1 MNFASY
7 PFYFAIHLMKE
18 ILVLNKWVVAC
29 RLRTLPL
36 SSSAVILGLIV
47 AFTVDG
53 VTADLYHLLS
63 AFTVLLT
70 AVLLQI
76 LSNYANDFGDQISGV
91 DKVERPGRISMVQQ
105 GKMTMRD
112 LKVGIAV
119 LLLLALGVGLTSII
133 LCWYQDPVGFSSFV
147 ILGAL
152 AAVAAVTYTVGPSY
166 SYVGLGDLFVFIF
179 FGLVAVIGAE
189 YMLSHVWSVP
199 GVLAG
204 VAAGCSSIM
213 VLNVN
218 NLRDYECDTAGG
230 KKSVVVRIGLRNGR
244 RYHICLFAVC
254 VLMTVASAVWCCSW
268 AGLAVIPFFIPLYRS
283 VVFIA
288 DENHSG
294 SVLEPMMKL
303 TSLGASL
310 VNLALGILLLVS
322 V

>member
-1 MNFASY
+1 
-7 PFYFAIHLMKE
+7 
-18 ILVLNKWVVAC
+18 
-29 RLRTLPL
+29 
-36 SSSAVILGLIV
+36 
-47 AFTVDG
+47 
-53 VTADLYHLLS
+53 
-63 AFTVLLT
+63 
-70 AVLLQI
+70 
-76 LSNYANDFGDQISGV
+76 
-91 DKVERPGRISMVQQ
+91 MVQQ

-119 LLLLALGVGLTSII
+119 LLFLTLGVGLASVI

-147 ILGAL
+147 VLGAL
-152 AAVAAVTYTVGPSY
+152 AAVAAITYTVGPSY
-166 SYVGLGDLFVFIF
+166 SYVGLGDLSVFIF

-218 NLRDYECDTAGG
+218 NLRDYESDIAGG

-244 RYHICLFAVC
+244 RYHICLFFVC
-254 VLMTVASAVWCCSW
+254 VMMTVACAVWCCSW
-268 AGLAVIPFFIPLYRS
+268 TGLAVIPFMLPLFRS
-283 VVFIA
+283 AVFTA

-294 SVLEPMMKL
+294 SALEPMMKL
-303 TSLGASL
+303 TSVGASI
-310 VNLALGILLLVS
+310 VNLALGSLLLIS